1 MRQLTR
7 PPMRLPGT
15 EPAVATV
22 AGVCLLLALLLG
34 LTPVLT
40 ALTAHEGMTLVP
52 SALGAPFALPSL
64 RAVPLGSTGWPQLLC
79 EDFAA
84 AILVAVAALRMRRHL
99 RRRPEATRLRR
110 LLAGWTA
117 LIAGAATAGVWRG
130 LVTARMVDAGPVGW
144 LTYGVAGAVF
154 GALWGVALGWL
165 TALAALAGPTRPA
178 PNRSRSSPRPQ
189 QRRSWPASASSARH
203 GGPPGP

>member
-1 MRQLTR
+1 MRQLMR

-15 EPAVATV
+15 EPAVAAV

-52 SALGAPFALPSL
+52 SALGAPLALPSL
-64 RAVPLGSTGWPQLLC
+64 RAVPLGSTGWPHLLC

-84 AILVAVAALRMRRHL
+84 AILVTVAALRMHRHL
-99 RRRPEATRLRR
+99 RRRPEAARLRR

-117 LIAGAATAGVWRG
+117 LIAAGGASGAWRG

-144 LTYGVAGAVF
+144 LLYAATGAAF
-154 GALWGVALGWL
+154 GALWGLTAGWL
-165 TALAALAGPTRPA
+165 TGVAALCTPPAQASPACPALEDERP
-178 PNRSRSSPRPQ
+178 
-189 QRRSWPASASSARH
+189 
-203 GGPPGP
+203 

>member
-7 PPMRLPGT
+7 LRIRLPGT
-15 EPAVATV
+15 EPAVAAV

-40 ALTAHEGMTLVP
+40 SLTAHEGMALVP

-64 RAVPLGSTGWPQLLC
+64 RAVPLGSTGWPHLLC

-84 AILVAVAALRMRRHL
+84 AILVTVAALRMRRHL
-99 RRRPEATRLRR
+99 RRRPEARRLRR

-117 LIAGAATAGVWRG
+117 LIAAGGASGAWRG
-130 LVTARMVDAGPVGW
+130 LVAARMVDAGPAGW
-144 LTYGVAGAVF
+144 LTYGVAGAAL
-154 GALWGVALGWL
+154 GAAWGAALGWL
-165 TALAALAGPTRPA
+165 TALAALTGPERA
-178 PNRSRSSPRPQ
+178 VR
-189 QRRSWPASASSARH
+189 AAR
-203 GGPPGP
+203 G

>member
-1 MRQLTR
+1 MRQPMRQLMR
-7 PPMRLPGT
+7 LPMRLPGT
-15 EPAVATV
+15 EPAVAAG

-52 SALGAPFALPSL
+52 SALGVPFALPSL

-79 EDFAA
+79 ENFAA
-84 AILVAVAALRMRRHL
+84 AILVTAAALRMHRHL
-99 RRRPEATRLRR
+99 RRHPEARRLRR

-117 LIAGAATAGVWRG
+117 LIAGAATAGAWRG

-144 LTYGVAGAVF
+144 LAYGVAGA
-154 GALWGVALGWL
+154 
-165 TALAALAGPTRPA
+165 
-178 PNRSRSSPRPQ
+178 
-189 QRRSWPASASSARH
+189 
-203 GGPPGP
+203 

>member
-7 PPMRLPGT
+7 LPMRLPGT
-15 EPAVATV
+15 ERAVAAV

-40 ALTAHEGMTLVP
+40 SLTAHEGTTLVP

-64 RAVPLGSTGWPQLLC
+64 RAVPLGSTGWAQLLC

-84 AILVAVAALRMRRHL
+84 AILVAVAALRTRRHL
-99 RRRPEATRLRR
+99 RRHPEARRLRR

-117 LIAGAATAGVWRG
+117 LIAAGGASGAWRG
-130 LVTARMVDAGPVGW
+130 LVAARMVDAGPVGW
-144 LTYGVAGAVF
+144 LLYATTGAAFGAV
-154 GALWGVALGWL
+154 WGLGLGWL
-165 TALAALAGPTRPA
+165 PGLAALCVPDGRGRQPTP
-178 PNRSRSSPRPQ
+178 SP
-189 QRRSWPASASSARH
+189 S
-203 GGPPGP
+203 GD